1 MVIPSVMVQD
11 SHYPFEEGEK
21 VKIIIDSYRKMMIIR
36 SVEEPRIKVSPD
48 GIYLKGKK
56 ILVEK

>member
-1 MVIPSVMVQD
+1 MVQD